1 MINHKIEEVAI
12 VAKIM
17 IIVMNYWW
25 LWWLLHTQWTC
36 QSGHNS
42 LDCSAW
48 NILHDENL
56 QKMKL
61 MMNFSMTRWWIS
73 RCLPRPS
80 WCMGTLRGSRGKP
93 PRLVVVILLRKNLT
107 TRYILSLPV
116 AKSRFSLKISRGIE
130 NWRET
135 IVFFACSQW
144 IMRPITIVI
153 STTPKSPNFP
163 RSVETVH

>member
-1 MINHKIEEVAI
+1 MTAKMINHKIEEVAI

-107 TRYILSLPV
+107 TRYILSLPRYKV
-116 AKSRFSLKISRGIE
+116 KVFS
-130 NWRET
+130 
-135 IVFFACSQW
+135 Q
-144 IMRPITIVI
+144 
-153 STTPKSPNFP
+153 NFP
-163 RSVETVH
+163 WDWKLAGNNSFFCLFSVNYATDNNSHLDHPQFT